1 MAKYEETQLGGIQVN
16 PIVTTEANT
25 VVLDFTS
32 SDNSLDAHFLKHGS
46 QNLSSRQL
54 FEKAP
59 ARSQAGIWQ
68 LDQDTQL
75 SHVLEQGTYE
85 GTAVAN
91 DGSQI
96 VHAAAIANGEGTFR
110 AYLYDNTG
118 SRTDPGIDLRLTI
131 DLEAVSDENEN
142 IIT

>member
-16 PIVTTEANT
+16 PIVTTEVNT
-25 VVLDFTS
+25 VVLDFTA
-32 SDNSLDAHFLKHGS
+32 SDDTLDAHFLKHGS

-75 SHVLEQGTYE
+75 SHVLEQGTYQ
-85 GTAVAN
+85 GSAVAN
-91 DGSQI
+91 DGSQL
-96 VHAAAIANGEGTFR
+96 VQAVGIANGEGTFR

-118 SRTDPGIDLRLTI
+118 GSVDPASDIRVTL
-131 DLEAVSDENEN
+131 DLEAVSDTNEE